1 MAYSDPRA
9 SLAAA
14 RMSGLVGFAAEPMH
28 KLRQRVDSSPSY
40 CRVHADEV
48 VQVHFGVSSFNAG
61 VLWGRLSPVPTGVFH
76 VRPVRSEVLQVG
88 VSTNH
93 SKFPAGKSTHAYVRE
108 VPQLAIQLI
117 AIMGSDL

>member
-1 MAYSDPRA
+1 MDLSNGQAKPR
-9 SLAAA
+9 LT
-14 RMSGLVGFAAEPMH
+14 
-28 KLRQRVDSSPSY
+28 
-40 CRVHADEV
+40 
-48 VQVHFGVSSFNAG
+48 SSFNAG

>member
-1 MAYSDPRA
+1 
-9 SLAAA
+9 
-14 RMSGLVGFAAEPMH
+14 
-28 KLRQRVDSSPSY
+28 
-40 CRVHADEV
+40 
-48 VQVHFGVSSFNAG
+48 
-61 VLWGRLSPVPTGVFH
+61 

>member
-1 MAYSDPRA
+1 MY
-9 SLAAA
+9 
-14 RMSGLVGFAAEPMH
+14 

-61 VLWGRLSPVPTGVFH
+61 VLWRGLSPVPTRVLH
-76 VRPVRSEVLQVG
+76 VRPVRSKVLQVG

-93 SKFPAGKSTHAYVRE
+93 SEFPPKLWMNVIIRLKGIFYVNVERAGKWQNSIKVINEALSF
-108 VPQLAIQLI
+108 P
-117 AIMGSDL
+117 